1 MNTRTKK
8 STEAPLVDLHWS
20 HLGIPHRVT
29 AWPEASLE
37 RNEDNQ
43 WDSTEAGEDELASGM
58 VEVDASSWR
67 RYLEY
72 VPTPE
77 RTFVQRFNYG
87 RLAALLMVARGPQLL
102 ADLDE
107 NPALVPFLAAHASL
121 RGMTSSH
128 WAEVAA
134 VHERGGIY
142 AVLEWL
148 GLPASRETFL
158 ILHNMSDPDVPR
170 RLLEP
175 LRMLLWHPMARFVLQ
190 RTPHLTDRQ
199 LAHYCQELAA

>member
-1 MNTRTKK
+1 MHTRTIK
-8 STEAPLVDLHWS
+8 PLKTPPIDLHWS
-20 HLGIPHRVT
+20 HLGIAHRVT
-29 AWPEASLE
+29 AWPEVGLE
-37 RNEDNQ
+37 RIDDNQ
-43 WDSTEAGEDELASGM
+43 WEPTEAGEDEFASGYIE
-58 VEVDASSWR
+58 VESSAWC

-72 VPTPE
+72 VPMAE
-77 RTFVQRFNYG
+77 RNFVQQFHYG

-102 ADLDE
+102 MDLDE

-121 RGMTSSH
+121 RGMACSH

-175 LRMLLWHPMARFVLQ
+175 LRALLWRPMARFVLQ
-190 RTPHLTDRQ
+190 RTPGITDRQ
-199 LAHYCQELAA
+199 LSYYCHELAA

>member
-8 STEAPLVDLHWS
+8 NHKSTLVDLHWS
-20 HLGIPHRVT
+20 HLGVLHRVT
-29 AWPEASLE
+29 AWPEACLE
-37 RNEDNQ
+37 RNEDSQ
-43 WDSTEAGEDELASGM
+43 WAPTDAGEDELASGM
-58 VEVDASSWR
+58 VEVDATAWR

-72 VPTPE
+72 MPAPE

-102 ADLDE
+102 ADLDK

-128 WAEVAA
+128 WEEVAA

-158 ILHNMSDPDVPR
+158 ILHNMIDPDVPR

-175 LRMLLWHPMARFVLQ
+175 LRTLLWRPMARFVLQ
-190 RTPHLTDRQ
+190 RTPQLTDRQ
-199 LAHYCQELAA
+199 LSHFCQELAA